1 MDIDYNFVPQIKK
14 KNIKNLVFFSRIH
27 KKKGLLEL
35 ISIWKNLKYSSDW
48 QLHIYGPISDQLYF
62 KKMISEIKK
71 KNLEKQIQFFKPEF
85 DFKNKINIL
94 RNADGFV
101 LPSKSENFGIS
112 IGESLANGLPV
123 LTTHQTPWEII
134 NFYKAGYVFD
144 FSIKNIQFNVDKFM
158 SLSDEDRYN
167 MSINAFNLAKDKYDS
182 KKIFLEY
189 EKLYNDLIQ

>member
-1 MDIDYNFVPQIKK
+1 M
-14 KNIKNLVFFSRIH
+14 
-27 KKKGLLEL
+27 
-35 ISIWKNLKYSSDW
+35 
-48 QLHIYGPISDQLYF
+48 
-62 KKMISEIKK
+62 
-71 KNLEKQIQFFKPEF
+71 
-85 DFKNKINIL
+85 NIL

-123 LTTHQTPWEII
+123 LTTYQTPWEII
-134 NFYKAGYVFD
+134 NSYKAGYVFD

-158 SLSDEDRYN
+158 RLSDEDRYN
-167 MSINAFNLAKDKYDS
+167 MSINALNLVKDKYDS